1 MKIFIL
7 ISILLILAT
16 AYYFTRPVYRVGPI
30 TVTIS
35 MTKENAEFLKKSKNE
50 LKVVLSIKSR
60 HDDPTLSLFNL
71 VHQESLHPVLGDQFQ
86 ITLPE
91 ITTSRRMGSYFAPYW
106 IRLDIYNSRIDQGDI
121 NRLTCFP
128 KGQSK
133 NFAVLD
139 RELMLSEIKSGD
151 IFKDFKAEVECNVI
165 RDVKDA
171 TP

>member
-50 LKVVLSIKSR
+50 MKVVLSIKSR

-71 VHQESLHPVLGDQFQ
+71 VHQESLHPVVGDQFQ
-86 ITLPE
+86 ITISE
-91 ITTSRRMGSYFAPYW
+91 ITTSRRIGSYFAPYW
-106 IRLDIYNSRIDQGDI
+106 IRLDIYNSGIDKGDI
-121 NRLTCFP
+121 SRMTCFP
-128 KGQSK
+128 KGQNK
-133 NFAVLD
+133 NFAVLNQ
-139 RELMLSEIKSGD
+139 ELMPSDIERGE
-151 IFKDFKAEVECNVI
+151 IFKDFHIDVECSVI
-165 RDVKDA
+165 QDQK
-171 TP
+171 